1 MQTRSLLSTILVAV
15 SIGSA
20 VPVVAQTVAP
30 DPRVCVVQHVD
41 GITEVSDRGANAR
54 PASVGLGLG
63 RNAILRTEAGAR
75 ITMSCSGGLKI
86 VLGPD
91 SEVEVFGLLS
101 GGSRPFGLRLID
113 GIAGFLFSS
122 DAGNGVQVRTPSA
135 VAAVRSTEWAMQVK
149 DRASAVF
156 AREGIVFVFA
166 NGENKRLDPGEGIDV
181 APSGTMGNVTAWGQA
196 RIDQFDAL
204 LGSDW

>member
-1 MQTRSLLSTILVAV
+1 MQTRNLICAMLVV
-15 SIGSA
+15 ISIGSA

-30 DPRVCVVQHVD
+30 DPGVCVVQHVD
-41 GITEVSDRGANAR
+41 GITEVSERGANVR
-54 PASVGLGLG
+54 PATVGLGLG

-75 ITMSCSGGLKI
+75 VTMSCSGGLKV

-156 AREGIVFVFA
+156 TREGIVFVFA
-166 NGENKRLDPGEGIDV
+166 DGGNERLNEGEGIDV
-181 APSGTMGNVTAWGQA
+181 EPSGAMGNVTVWGQA
-196 RIDQFDAL
+196 RIDQFNAL
-204 LGSDW
+204 LGPDW